1 MQKEK
6 ILESLL
12 KRYNNLMPLKK
23 QIRDAADI
31 IISSYENGGKVL
43 VCGNGGSSSD
53 SGHIVGELMKGF
65 EMKRPLDNDIKQKLK
80 ELSPERGNILAENLQ
95 QGLPAISL
103 SAHSDLM
110 TAIVND
116 INGDLIFAQQVTGYG
131 KKGDVLFA
139 ISSSGNSQDVLDA
152 LIVAKAK
159 DMKTIGMTGE
169 GGGKIKEYC
178 DVLIEVP
185 GKQTAWIQELHL
197 PVYHTLCLMVEDH
210 FFSDSKKNSS
220 LLWRKK
226 SLAR

>member
-1 MQKEK
+1 
-6 ILESLL
+6 
-12 KRYNNLMPLKK
+12 MPLKK
-23 QIRDAADI
+23 QIRNAADI

-53 SGHIVGELMKGF
+53 SGHIAGELMKSF

-80 ELSPERGNILAENLQ
+80 ALSPERGNILAENLQ

-131 KKGDVLFA
+131 KKGDVIFA

-159 DMKTIGMTGE
+159 DLKTIGMTGE

-178 DVLIEVP
+178 DVLIDVP
-185 GKQTAWIQELHL
+185 GKRTAWIQELHL
-197 PVYHTLCLMVEDH
+197 PVYHTLCLMVEDY
-210 FFSDSKKNSS
+210 FFSDSEKNS
-220 LLWRKK
+220 
-226 SLAR
+226 